1 MKTLEE
7 TVTAENAND
16 GIPGEADSCAIAI
29 ALKET
34 HFPEDKIH
42 VEVGAEGVISVLME
56 GLIEDDTGVVPRE
69 KLYDL
74 YPSNESIGNEI
85 QSFIEDY
92 DGTGCVDDWDKVE
105 YMKFPY
111 HFKWTK

>member
-1 MKTLEE
+1 MKTL
-7 TVTAENAND
+7 TVTVTKEHAND
-16 GIPGEADSCAIAI
+16 GIPGEADSCAIAV

-42 VEVGAEGVISVLME
+42 VEVGAEGVVSVLME

-74 YPSNESIGNEI
+74 YPSDEDATELQN
-85 QSFIEDY
+85 FIEDY